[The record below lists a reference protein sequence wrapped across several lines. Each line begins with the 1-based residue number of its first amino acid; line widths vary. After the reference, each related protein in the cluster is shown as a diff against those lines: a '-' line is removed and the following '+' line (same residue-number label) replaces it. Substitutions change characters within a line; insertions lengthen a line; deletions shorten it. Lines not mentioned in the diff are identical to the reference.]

1 MKMFR
6 RLKAGGELV
15 SKCSRRAFNCEPNTG
30 CSIGVIRGTQDGI
43 STRFRAQAVSTIAA
57 T

>member
-1 MKMFR
+1 MFR

-15 SKCSRRAFNCEPNTG
+15 SKCSRRAFNSEPNTG
-30 CSIGVIRGTQDGI
+30 CGKGVIRETQDGI
-43 STRFRAQAVSTIAA
+43 STLFSAQAVSTIAA